1 MTTKK
6 ELIDEIERTANELL
20 GYMDDLQSE
29 VDDAVDEAQDTDT
42 TLERLQ
48 EIKQALKQALK
59 KVILLAPSFWIVD
72 IFDKKGINKTEALKQ
87 IKVFIKSNTLRLK

>member
-1 MTTKK
+1 MEAQQK

-48 EIKQALKQALK
+48 EIKQALK
-59 KVILLAPSFWIVD
+59 KV
-72 IFDKKGINKTEALKQ
+72 TEEQEQGL
-87 IKVFIKSNTLRLK
+87 NL

>member
-48 EIKQALKQALK
+48 EIKQALK
-59 KVILLAPSFWIVD
+59 KV
-72 IFDKKGINKTEALKQ
+72 TEEQEQGL
-87 IKVFIKSNTLRLK
+87 NL

>member
-20 GYMDDLQSE
+20 GYMDDLQSKQLFRSIKVRIE

-48 EIKQALKQALK
+48 EIKQALK
-59 KVILLAPSFWIVD
+59 KV
-72 IFDKKGINKTEALKQ
+72 TEEQEQGL
-87 IKVFIKSNTLRLK
+87 NL